1 MDLEKQVMQKVSRRL
16 VPLLMILYFV
26 AYVDRINLG
35 FAGLTMNK
43 DLGLTPQ
50 VFGLGAAFFF
60 FGYLILQIPGSL
72 LIHKL
77 GARRLTALMA
87 FTWGVFAVGMA
98 FVWNAPSF
106 YAARFFL
113 GAAES
118 AFAPGMLLYMSL
130 WFPKQYRGTVVTLFI
145 LANPL
150 AGVIGLPLSAL
161 LMKLHGIA
169 QLAGWQWVFI
179 GEGLPAV
186 LLAFVTLRLMTDR
199 PSQAKWLNDTER
211 QWLVKAMEQDVTE
224 RKGSTIS
231 RGHAKAHVLALAFCY
246 FGIIMGLYGFGIW
259 LPQIV
264 KSFGASTFE
273 TGFISAIPYVAA
285 SVFMLF
291 WGRRLDR
298 IGNAGWHTAI
308 ACFVGCVGL
317 VAAAF
322 VSSGVLA
329 VAMLSI
335 AAMGL
340 FSALSTFWTTPT
352 NLFAGA
358 TAAASIGFISSMGH
372 IGGFT
377 GPYVMGVM
385 LAATHSHALGL
396 CGLASALALAGAII
410 WRYRDKRLEKNPK
423 LIPTPASQRH

>member
-43 DLGLTPQ
+43 DLGLTPE

-60 FGYLILQIPGSL
+60 VGYLILQVPGNL

-87 FTWGVFAVGMA
+87 FTWGLFAVGMA

-106 YAARFFL
+106 YAARFLL

-118 AFAPGMLLYMSL
+118 AFAPGMIFYISL
-130 WFPKQYRGTVVTLFI
+130 WFPKQYRGRVLTFFI

-150 AGVIGLPLSAL
+150 AGVIGLPLSAF
-161 LMKLHGIA
+161 LMKLHGVA
-169 QLAGWQWVFI
+169 DLAGWQWVFI
-179 GEGLPAV
+179 GEGLPAI
-186 LLAFVTLRLMTDR
+186 LLAFVTVRALTDR
-199 PSQAKWLNDTER
+199 PTDAGWLNDEER
-211 QWLVKAMEQDVTE
+211 QWLVNAMEHDVAQ
-224 RKGSTIS
+224 RKSLGITRS
-231 RGHAKAHVLALAFCY
+231 HAKTHAVLLALCY

-264 KSFGASTFE
+264 KSFGASTFQ
-273 TGFISAIPYVAA
+273 TGFISAIPYAA
-285 SVFMLF
+285 AAVFMLY

-298 IGNAGWHTAI
+298 VGDAGWHTAMACLIGCFGLI
-308 ACFVGCVGL
+308 AT
-317 VAAAF
+317 AF
-322 VSSGVLA
+322 TSSGVLA

-352 NLFAGA
+352 NLFAGS
-358 TAAASIGFISSMGH
+358 AAAACIGFIASMGH

-396 CGLASALALAGAII
+396 CGLASGLALAGVII
-410 WRYRDKRLEKNPK
+410 WRYRDESLGAIQKF
-423 LIPTPASQRH
+423 TPASASHRR